1 MILVS
6 ILNRVLII
14 SYYENLRK
22 FEPIPSVAMTIS
34 ASTSIIFSVS
44 IMRTKMANWFD
55 PVISATISTSIS
67 NEMKKAVNSGTRAP
81 ISAAAT
87 LNSTKL
93 SSTICKTSALIA
105 VVVFRLAMNLAKK
118 AW

>member
-1 MILVS
+1 MI
-6 ILNRVLII
+6 
-14 SYYENLRK
+14 
-22 FEPIPSVAMTIS
+22 FEPVPSVAMTIS

-44 IMRTKMANWFD
+44 IIRTKIANWFD

-81 ISAAAT
+81 ISAVAT
-87 LNSTKL
+87 LNSTRF
-93 SSTICKTSALIA
+93 SSMSVKTATSIS
-105 VVVFRLAMNLAKK
+105 VVCSRLAMKVAKK

>member
-1 MILVS
+1 MI
-6 ILNRVLII
+6 
-14 SYYENLRK
+14 

-44 IMRTKMANWFD
+44 MIRTKIANWFD

-87 LNSTKL
+87 LNSTR
-93 SSTICKTSALIA
+93 SASIIFKTSTSIL
-105 VVVFRLAMNLAKK
+105 VVVSRLAIKVAKK
-118 AW
+118 A

>member
-1 MILVS
+1 MA
-6 ILNRVLII
+6 
-14 SYYENLRK
+14 YE
-22 FEPIPSVAMTIS
+22 PVPSVAMTIS

-44 IMRTKMANWFD
+44 MIRTKIANWFD
-55 PVISATISTSIS
+55 SVISATISTSIS

-87 LNSTKL
+87 LNSTRL
-93 SSTICKTSALIA
+93 VSMIVKTATSIS
-105 VVVFRLAMNLAKK
+105 VVVSRLVIKVAKK